1 MPRFGRKR
9 SQWPP
14 PPLVEDEA
22 TSLFRELHGMSMLGE
37 KPGVEGVCTRGT
49 IDQYPVILDAPISE
63 SGETKQYD
71 LDECS
76 RENSSS
82 DDSTGPATPPEGF
95 VQDPLLRVVDDC
107 QEFHLTPPTVPVP
120 LPVKESR
127 PQTQPRKEERQPP
140 RMSQNTG
147 SSRQRTEPSHT
158 IPKSQSAAGKTN
170 IDVRATTHVSP
181 HNSERVSVP
190 ARNGQ
195 GSLGMPAEKTTSA
208 AVPKRSG
215 SVRDGRRQSPG
226 ESQQSRSSAGHVSDS
241 AATKAPINPGTA
253 HQEPPSQTRKRA
265 HAVPPMVP
273 PTGSGL
279 AERLEEKLRQRQ
291 KGREA
296 EISTQPS
303 ELPFARPTGPTEPS
317 SSEPPRACRCNA
329 PPESVSRATSRG
341 TRSRAL
347 STPAK
352 PTPAAPRSDEV
363 DPFPASLR
371 TATTE
376 PMLAAPVSS
385 QSTTKRT
392 VSFYGAQE
400 QEQERERSR
409 SSRRP
414 SPSKAV
420 VRQSSPEEASPCLLP
435 CPRSVPMTGY
445 QDWYTIKGLEHLD
458 ICPSCTKQMR
468 NSRFQD
474 LFIPGLPVPRG
485 QMVRCSMSEPWTR
498 LAWMQTIKKQY
509 ETLDML
515 QQIARPPPGSK
526 PCTGRIISDQFWY
539 RIIDSATGMYLPKF
553 NVCSACVR
561 NLRIL
566 MPQHRETF
574 TRSTTMQEQ
583 VCDLVADSPRFV
595 QYVDLLDIA
604 ANRAEI
610 ERSPLPDMTQFLAYA
625 RRKVVLRDCR
635 RDRPVLG
642 TWYYMPQLPEFTVC
656 EDCYDDVVWPLVKAN
671 KPIAREFLTR
681 MRLAPGDAPTRCREA
696 SCQLYSPRIR
706 AKFRDAVQRNDLA
719 YLKLIALKRYDVE
732 QHIRERREELLEEE
746 RKGYDCDTELRR
758 TLLEWRRWE

>member
-22 TSLFRELHGMSMLGE
+22 ASLSRELHGMSMAGV
-37 KPGVEGVCTRGT
+37 KPGVEGVCARGT
-49 IDQYPVILDAPISE
+49 IDQCPVILDAPIFEPSK
-63 SGETKQYD
+63 TKQYD

-76 RENSSS
+76 RESSSS
-82 DDSTGPATPPEGF
+82 DDSAGPATPPERF
-95 VQDPLLRVVDDC
+95 VQDPLLHIVDDS
-107 QEFHLTPPTVPVP
+107 QGFHLTPPTVPVP
-120 LPVKESR
+120 LPVKETR
-127 PQTQPRKEERQPP
+127 PQPQPRKEERQPP
-140 RMSQNTG
+140 RMPQNTS
-147 SSRQRTEPSHT
+147 SSRQRMESNHAISRT
-158 IPKSQSAAGKTN
+158 QSATGKTN
-170 IDVRATTHVSP
+170 IDVRATTQVSP
-181 HNSERVSVP
+181 RNPERVPVP

-195 GSLGMPAEKTTSA
+195 GSLGLPAEKTTSA
-208 AVPKRSG
+208 AVPERSG
-215 SVRDGRRQSPG
+215 SVRNGRRQSPG
-226 ESQQSRSSAGHVSDS
+226 ESQQSRSSAGYVSDL
-241 AATKAPINPGTA
+241 AANKSPMNPGTA
-253 HQEPPSQTRKRA
+253 HQEPPSQTSQRA
-265 HAVPPMVP
+265 HTVP

-279 AERLEEKLRQRQ
+279 AERLEEKLRQRH
-291 KGREA
+291 KVRES
-296 EISTQPS
+296 ESSTQPS
-303 ELPFARPTGPTEPS
+303 GLPLARPTGPTESP
-317 SSEPPRACRCNA
+317 SSEPPRASRCIA
-329 PPESVSRATSRG
+329 PPEPVPRATSRG

-352 PTPAAPRSDEV
+352 PTPAAPYLEEV

-376 PMLAAPVSS
+376 PMPPVSS

-392 VSFYGAQE
+392 VSFYGD
-400 QEQERERSR
+400 QEQEREQSR

-414 SPSKAV
+414 SPSKAL
-420 VRQSSPEEASPCLLP
+420 VRQPSPEEASPCLLP

-458 ICPSCTKQMR
+458 ICPSCMKQMR

-485 QMVRCSMSEPWTR
+485 QRVRCSMSEPWTR

-515 QQIARPPPGSK
+515 EQITRPPPGSK

-539 RIIDSATGMYLPKF
+539 RIIDPETGMYLPKF
-553 NVCSACVR
+553 NVCSTCIR

-583 VCDLVADSPRFV
+583 VCDFVADSPRFV
-595 QYVDLLDIA
+595 QYIDLLDIA
-604 ANRAEI
+604 ANRAEL
-610 ERSPLPDMTQFLAYA
+610 ERSPRTDMTEFLAYA
-625 RRKVVLRDCR
+625 RRKVVLQDCR

-642 TWYYMPQLPEFTVC
+642 MWYYMPQLPEFTVC

-732 QHIRERREELLEEE
+732 QHIREQREELLEEE
-746 RKGYDCDTELRR
+746 RKGYDCDAELRR

>member
-14 PPLVEDEA
+14 PPMVEDEA
-22 TSLFRELHGMSMLGE
+22 ISLSRELHGMSILGE
-37 KPGVEGVCTRGT
+37 KPGVEGVRARGT

-63 SGETKQYD
+63 SAKPKQYG

-76 RENSSS
+76 REISSS
-82 DDSTGPATPPEGF
+82 DDSAGPATPPERF
-95 VQDPLLRVVDDC
+95 VQDPLIRVADDS
-107 QEFHLTPPTVPVP
+107 QEFHLTAPTVPVT
-120 LPVKESR
+120 LPVKETR
-127 PQTQPRKEERQPP
+127 PQTKPRKEDRQPP
-140 RMSQNTG
+140 RIFQDTS
-147 SSRQRTEPSHT
+147 SSRQGTEPSQT
-158 IPKSQSAAGKTN
+158 IPKPQSRTGKTS
-170 IDVRATTHVSP
+170 IDVKATTQIP
-181 HNSERVSVP
+181 TRNPERVSVP
-190 ARNGQ
+190 VRNGQ
-195 GSLGMPAEKTTSA
+195 GSLGMPVEKTTSA

-226 ESQQSRSSAGHVSDS
+226 ETQQPRSSAGYVSAS
-241 AATKAPINPGTA
+241 AANKAPMDPGNA
-253 HQEPPSQTRKRA
+253 HQEPPSQTSKRA
-265 HAVPPMVP
+265 HAVPSMVP
-273 PTGSGL
+273 PTRSGL

-291 KGREA
+291 KVRE
-296 EISTQPS
+296 SGSSSQPS
-303 ELPFARPTGPTEPS
+303 ELPLGRPTGPTEPS

-329 PPESVSRATSRG
+329 PPETVPGATSRG

-352 PTPAAPRSDEV
+352 PAPAAPRSDEV

-371 TATTE
+371 TATLE
-376 PMLAAPVSS
+376 PVPPVSS

-392 VSFYGAQE
+392 VSFYGE
-400 QEQERERSR
+400 QEHGQEREKSR
-409 SSRRP
+409 SSRRQ

-420 VRQSSPEEASPCLLP
+420 VRQPSPEEAGPCLLP
-435 CPRSVPMTGY
+435 CPRSVPVTGY

-474 LFIPGLPVPRG
+474 LFIPSLPVPRG

-509 ETLDML
+509 ENLDML
-515 QQIARPPPGSK
+515 QQITRPPPGSK

-539 RIIDSATGMYLPKF
+539 RIIDPETGMYLPKF
-553 NVCSACVR
+553 NVCAACIR

-574 TRSTTMQEQ
+574 TRSATMQEQ
-583 VCDLVADSPRFV
+583 VCDFVADSPRFV
-595 QYVDLLDIA
+595 QYIDLLDIA
-604 ANRAEI
+604 ANRAEL
-610 ERSPLPDMTQFLAYA
+610 ERSPRPDMTAFLAYA

-671 KPIAREFLTR
+671 KPIARQFLTR

-746 RKGYDCDTELRR
+746 SKGYDCDAELRK